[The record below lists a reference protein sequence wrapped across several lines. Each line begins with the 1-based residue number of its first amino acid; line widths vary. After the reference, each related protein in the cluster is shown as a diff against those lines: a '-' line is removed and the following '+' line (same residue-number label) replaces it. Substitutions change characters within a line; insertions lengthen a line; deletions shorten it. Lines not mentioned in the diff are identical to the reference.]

1 MATFKAG
8 EAFRARMDKV
18 DISGL
23 QRGQWTN
30 RAETSFRIVTDGTE
44 VSSFKGYNF
53 SYRANG
59 AIDGGTVTSYSE
71 EMQGIPSF
79 RFTGLSINVQNMAAR
94 VLAGDG
100 KGFLSL
106 LLSKNDSV
114 YGSPLND
121 YLIGFAGRDVVKAA
135 GGDDTLA
142 GGAGNDTLYGGAGS
156 DSFVFDIKDTGR
168 DRIADF
174 STRSDRV
181 LIDRPGG
188 KAKVSDDSFV
198 YGSQA
203 LDSNDKIVYDKA
215 KGAIYY
221 DADGTGYRPQIT
233 IANVKA
239 GLHLTADNFLFI

>member
-1 MATFKAG
+1 
-8 EAFRARMDKV
+8 MDKV

-23 QRGQWTN
+23 QRGQWTE
-30 RAETSFRIVTDGTE
+30 RGVTSFRIVTDGTE

-59 AIDGGTVTSYSE
+59 AIDGGTVTAYSE
-71 EMQGIPSF
+71 EMHGIPSF

-114 YGSPLND
+114 HGSPLDD
-121 YLIGFAGRDVVKAA
+121 YLKGFAGKDVIKA
-135 GGDDTLA
+135 GRGDDTLA

-156 DSFVFDIKDTGR
+156 DSFVFDIKDAGR

-174 STRSDRV
+174 SARSDKI

-188 KAKVSDDSFV
+188 KAKINDHAFV
-198 YGSQA
+198 YGTQA
-203 LDSNDKIVYDKA
+203 LDGSDKVIYDKS

-221 DADGTGYRPQIT
+221 DADGSGYRPQVM
-233 IANVKA
+233 IATVKA
-239 GLHLTADNFLFI
+239 GLNLTADNFFFV